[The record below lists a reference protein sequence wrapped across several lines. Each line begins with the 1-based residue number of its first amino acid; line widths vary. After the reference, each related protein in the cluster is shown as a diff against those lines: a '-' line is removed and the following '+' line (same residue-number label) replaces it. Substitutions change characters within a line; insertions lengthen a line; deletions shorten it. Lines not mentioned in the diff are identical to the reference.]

1 MVIGEDVMDIAA
13 QRAGSTVNRRFWA
26 LWSSTALSN
35 LADGIF
41 KLALPLLAAALTES
55 PALVAG
61 VTFAMRLPWL
71 LFALPAGVWAD
82 RHDRRHMMLS
92 SNTARVALLGGL
104 ALGVAMGG
112 LSVPL
117 VIAAAFLLGLAE
129 TLADTAGASVLPALV
144 PPQELQ
150 KANARLFGVVTV
162 TNEFVGPPLG
172 GMLVGIGFAL
182 AFGLSAGL
190 YALAAV
196 ALLWMTGSF
205 RAADVVRRPMW
216 TEIREGLA
224 FVWSHDL
231 LRTLN
236 IIVAVMNF
244 AWSAWAAL
252 IVLYVVAPGP
262 GGLTVFGYGLM
273 LTGIGIGGV
282 LGGLLTT
289 PIVRVIGYRWAI
301 AADILGTVAFVAVP
315 ALTPNPWLVGAA
327 AVIAGFGG
335 AMWSIVVPTI
345 RQTLVPDAMLGR
357 VSGVGR
363 LFGAGALAFGA
374 AFAGIV
380 AEFAGIPAVFAACAV
395 LSALLFIPFTRH
407 ITASNVHSAVGK

>member
-1 MVIGEDVMDIAA
+1 MVIGEEVMAA
-13 QRAGSTVNRRFWA
+13 AAERTVPNVNRRFWA

-55 PALVAG
+55 PALVAA

-82 RHDRRHMMLS
+82 RHDRRRMMLS
-92 SNTARVALLGGL
+92 SNSARIVLLGGL
-104 ALGVAMGG
+104 ALGAWSGG

-129 TLADTAGASVLPALV
+129 TLADTAGSSVLPALV
-144 PPQELQ
+144 PPQDLQ

-162 TNEFVGPPLG
+162 TNEFIGPPLG
-172 GMLVGIGFAL
+172 GMLVAMSFAL
-182 AFGLSAGL
+182 AFGVSAGL

-196 ALLWMTGSF
+196 ALLCMTGRF
-205 RAADVVRRPMW
+205 RAGAVIRRPMW
-216 TEIREGLA
+216 TEIREGFA

-244 AWSAWAAL
+244 AWSAWGAL

-262 GGLTVFGYGLM
+262 GGLTVFEYGVM

-289 PIVRVIGYRWAI
+289 PIVRLIGYRWAI

-315 ALTPNPWLVGAA
+315 AVTPNPWPVGAA
-327 AVIAGFGG
+327 AVLAGFGA

-363 LFGAGALAFGA
+363 LFGAGALALGA

-395 LSALLFIPFTRH
+395 LSALLFIPFARH
-407 ITASNVHSAVGK
+407 ITKSSTEFTQN

>member
-1 MVIGEDVMDIAA
+1 MMIGEGVMDVAT
-13 QRAGSTVNRRFWA
+13 QRTESTVNRRFWA

-71 LFALPAGVWAD
+71 LFSLPAGVWAD
-82 RHDRRHMMLS
+82 RYDRRGIMLS
-92 SNTARVALLGGL
+92 SNSARVVLLGGL
-104 ALGVAMGG
+104 ALGMLTGG

-129 TLADTAGASVLPALV
+129 TLADTAGSSVLPALV
-144 PPQELQ
+144 PQQDLQ

-172 GMLVGIGFAL
+172 GMLVGMSFAL
-182 AFGLSAGL
+182 AFGVSAGL
-190 YALAAV
+190 YAFAAV
-196 ALLWMTGSF
+196 ALLWMTGQF
-205 RAADVVRRPMW
+205 RAAAVIHRPMW
-216 TEIREGLA
+216 AEIREGLH
-224 FVWSHDL
+224 FVWHHDL

-252 IVLYVVAPGP
+252 IVLYAVAPGS
-262 GGLTVFGYGLM
+262 GGLTVFEYGIM

-289 PIVRVIGYRWAI
+289 PIVRLIGYRWAI
-301 AADILGTVAFVAVP
+301 AADILGTVALVAVP
-315 ALTPNPWLVGAA
+315 AVTPNPWLVGAA
-327 AVIAGFGG
+327 AVVAGFGG

-363 LFGAGALAFGA
+363 LFGAGALALGA

-380 AEFAGIPAVFAACAV
+380 AEIAGIPAVFAACAA
-395 LSALLFIPFTRH
+395 LSALLFIPFSRN
-407 ITASNVHSAVGK
+407 ITTSHLHTAGGK

>member
-1 MVIGEDVMDIAA
+1 LDVAA
-13 QRAGSTVNRRFWA
+13 QHAESTVNRRFWG

-41 KLALPLLAAALTES
+41 KLALPLLAATLTEA

-82 RHDRRHMMLS
+82 RYDRRSIMLS
-92 SNTARVALLGGL
+92 SNSARVILLGGL
-104 ALGVAMGG
+104 ALGVLTGG
-112 LSVPL
+112 LTVSL

-129 TLADTAGASVLPALV
+129 TLADTAGSSVLPALV

-172 GMLVGIGFAL
+172 GILVGVSFAL
-182 AFGLSAGL
+182 AFGVSAGL

-196 ALLWMTGSF
+196 ALLWMTGRF
-205 RAADVVRRPMW
+205 RAEAVTRRPMW
-216 TEIREGLA
+216 TEIREGFA

-262 GGLTVFGYGLM
+262 GGLTVFEYGVM

-289 PIVRVIGYRWAI
+289 PIVRMIGYRWAI

-315 ALTPNPWLVGAA
+315 AITPNPWLVGAA
-327 AVIAGFGG
+327 AVVAGFGA

-363 LFGAGALAFGA
+363 LFGAGTLALGA
-374 AFAGIV
+374 ACAGIV
-380 AEFAGIPAVFAACAV
+380 AEFAGMPAVFAACAV
-395 LSALLFIPFTRH
+395 LSALLLLACTRN
-407 ITASNVHSAVGK
+407 ICNTTDSLY